1 VTAFIGAV
9 RASNA
14 VGRRKARRATM
25 TTISLAV
32 IRTKEDERERRY
44 YQRQAL
50 IDAPADAK
58 KRIKALIQM
67 GPPDADEAA
76 RLVADFEA
84 RKSVTRCPVMAC
96 AEIRNGDGF
105 A

>member
-1 VTAFIGAV
+1 VTQARTARKKS
-9 RASNA
+9 RAQATRNLMN
-14 VGRRKARRATM
+14 VGSVHAYWA
-25 TTISLAV
+25 SV
-32 IRTKEDERERRY
+32 EDRERRY

-76 RLVADFEA
+76 RLVAEFEG
-84 RKSVTRCPVMAC
+84 RRSVTRCPVMAC